1 MNKIKNTFFI
11 LAALL
16 YLSCNDK
23 NVSSN
28 SFLTKLDS
36 ILHEKEISLRKYSLD
51 SLLCDGF
58 DFPVGNEDGKGPYIS
73 LLDGKAYDSWHVSVP
88 FAINYSLGIH
98 PGEDWGGTGPS
109 DSDLGQP
116 VHSIAKGVVVDARD
130 YFSPWGNIVSIR
142 HVYQSDSKIDT
153 VLSVY
158 IHLKEMYVEINDIV
172 EKRDTIGT
180 VGDGGVYRSH
190 LHFEIR
196 KGNMN
201 KFMTDFW
208 PSSYDRDRKWVLEHY
223 ESPSKF
229 IQKHRKI
236 VN

>member
-1 MNKIKNTFFI
+1 MMSMMKNIVFFLI
-11 LAALL
+11 PLL
-16 YLSCNDK
+16 YISCSDK
-23 NVSSN
+23 NISNN

-36 ILHEKEISLRKYSLD
+36 ILQEKEISLRKYSLD

-58 DFPVGNEDGKGPYIS
+58 DFPLGNKDGKGPYIS
-73 LLDGKAYDSWHVSVP
+73 LLDGKKYDSWHVSVP

-116 VHSIAKGVVVDARD
+116 VHSIAKGVVIDARD
-130 YFSPWGNIVSIR
+130 YFPPWGNIVSIR
-142 HVYQSDSKIDT
+142 HVYWADNKIDT

-158 IHLKEMYVEINDIV
+158 IHLKDVYVNINDIV

-180 VGDGGVYRSH
+180 VGDGGVYRPH

-196 KGNMN
+196 KGVMHD
-201 KFMTDFW
+201 FMTDFW
-208 PSSYDRDRKWVLEHY
+208 PSSYDRDKKWVLEHY

-229 IQKHRKI
+229 IKSHRI
-236 VN
+236 IE